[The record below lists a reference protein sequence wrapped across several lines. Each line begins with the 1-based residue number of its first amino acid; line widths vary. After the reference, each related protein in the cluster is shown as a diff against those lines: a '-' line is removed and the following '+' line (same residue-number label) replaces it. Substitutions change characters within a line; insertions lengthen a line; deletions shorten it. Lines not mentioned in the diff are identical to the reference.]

1 MSPTALKQQITH
13 LISELS
19 TCYELCATIPST
31 RKLGSTHTSFDG
43 LYTSLPLT
51 IQTISAKSAT
61 LRKVIGSRMDL
72 GDETSRN
79 ILTRAIKDVQTDIQ
93 PRLWNIAHPPPRD
106 RRSGE
111 QQVPG
116 FKDILRQV
124 TAMEFDVCD
133 ALESLSLRLQASK
146 PTPAPTST
154 SAPYKANTSQPV
166 NETHPQTPRTR
177 KPREGDEVLVNIK
190 ELTQLL
196 EHLKASWVE
205 YSSEGRKYYVNAFDK
220 TTTWE
225 RPEGGFVQSMPRERE
240 TRRWTVREERPRR
253 DERERETRRS
263 TVREERPRWDERER
277 ERIWED
283 GRGW

>member
-13 LISELS
+13 LISELT

-79 ILTRAIKDVQTDIQ
+79 VFTRAIRDVQTDIQ
-93 PRLWNIAHPPPRD
+93 PRLRNIAHPLPRD

-116 FKDILRQV
+116 FKDILRQI

-133 ALESLSLRLQASK
+133 ALESLSLRLQASRS
-146 PTPAPTST
+146 TPVPTSTSVPPYT

-166 NETHPQTPRTR
+166 NEPNPQTPRTR
-177 KPREGDEVLVNIK
+177 KPRDGDEVLVNIK

-240 TRRWTVREERPRR
+240 REREIRRSTTVREERPRR
-253 DERERETRRS
+253 DERERE
-263 TVREERPRWDERER
+263 
-277 ERIWED
+277 RIWED